1 MENTFEVTLERQDGF
16 QFEVELGDDGETTLH
31 MDEPEPLGQGS
42 GPNAARVLAAAIA
55 NCLSASLL
63 FCLEKSRIEVGDVRT
78 RITGSIVPNTVGRL
92 RLGPLRVNLDAEI
105 KTVAPERLDHCLE
118 IFEDFCIVTASVRSG
133 VDVEVVVNASV
144 VHEAPVEAGVGVEA
158 RL

>member
-63 FCLEKSRIEVGDVRT
+63 FCLKKAKIEVGDVRT
-78 RITGSIVPNTVGRL
+78 RITGSIIPNAEGRL
-92 RLGPLRVNLDAEI
+92 RPGPLQVQLDADI
-105 KTVAPERLDHCLE
+105 KTVAPKRLDHCLE
-118 IFEDFCIVTASVRSG
+118 IFEDFCIVTASVLR
-133 VDVEVVVNASV
+133 
-144 VHEAPVEAGVGVEA
+144 PW
-158 RL
+158 R